1 MELRVRLGEK
11 GRITIPAPIRK
22 ALNLREGDI
31 LKVSVKNRSIILK
44 PEKIVT
50 SKEIKGILD
59 ITKVDIEE
67 IEEALGRNLS

>member
-1 MELRVRLGEK
+1 VRLGEK

-22 ALNLREGDI
+22 ALSLREGDI